1 MVFLEGRT
9 RRAQVFELSHD
20 VVCAAIGE
28 CKCTEKVV
36 HNLAMNKHSGEKR
49 MIEKAVLCPPTL
61 TVLFKRRSRVDESA
75 LSLPA
80 IQRAIQARRLRVV
93 RS

>member
-1 MVFLEGRT
+1 MVFLEGRA

-20 VVCAAIGE
+20 VVCAATGK
-28 CKCTEKVV
+28 CQCTEKVV
-36 HNLAMNKHSGEKR
+36 HNLALNKHTGEKR
-49 MIEKAVLCPPTL
+49 MVEKRVLCAPSL

-80 IQRAIQARRLRVV
+80 IQRAIKARRLRVV